1 MEALEWNACSKNFVY
16 NLGIG
21 RGTSVLAIELSRPPP
36 CKKGPIY
43 FTQMRLL
50 IVHQISCYTFYI
62 WSIMAHVIYPTESY
76 MLVYNED
83 WYIIKS
89 SCKCP

>member
-1 MEALEWNACSKNFVY
+1 MIGEIKETSYTWIQNRTKWRHMEWNACSKNFVY

-21 RGTSVLAIELSRPPP
+21 QGTSVLAIELSRPPP

-50 IVHQISCYTFYI
+50 IVHQISC
-62 WSIMAHVIYPTESY
+62 VP
-76 MLVYNED
+76 L
-83 WYIIKS
+83 
-89 SCKCP
+89 

>member
-1 MEALEWNACSKNFVY
+1 MGQFVVLIKAQLFY

-50 IVHQISCYTFYI
+50 IVHQISC
-62 WSIMAHVIYPTESY
+62 VP
-76 MLVYNED
+76 L
-83 WYIIKS
+83 
-89 SCKCP
+89 